1 MSKHAQKITVHVTP
15 MTAHNLSRLAAME
28 RCNTGRVID
37 KLVRD
42 RMVSMRLHPGGG
54 RENGR

>member
-42 RMVSMRLHPGGG
+42 RMLAMRIYSGGSAYG
-54 RENGR
+54 K